1 MTGFLDKLNLR
12 PHERRLVVIVALVV
26 FVVLNVWLVWPQ
38 FGSVGIWEQ
47 RRKDAMKKAQSF
59 DAEVKKKS
67 AYQRQLDELEL
78 LGGSV
83 ATEEQAMALS
93 RDVANQATL
102 SGVQVNRYD
111 PAPRSSTGR
120 TNAFFEEQT
129 LIITV
134 STGEKELI
142 DFLYNLGARSSM
154 IRVKSMTLSPELPL
168 RQKLQGSITLV
179 ASFAKKPPPRV
190 VAPPKTAAPPP
201 KTTNPPPKIVPPPA
215 KTTDAP
221 APRQDTRRTT
231 STRNMISRQ
240 RR

>member
-26 FVVLNVWLVWPQ
+26 FVVLNIWLVWPQ
-38 FGSVGIWEQ
+38 FGTVGQWQQ
-47 RRKDAMKKAQSF
+47 RRTDATKRWQNF
-59 DAEVKKKS
+59 DAEVKKKPI
-67 AYQRQLDELEL
+67 YQRQLEELEL

-83 ATEEQAMALS
+83 GTEEQAMALS

-142 DFLYNLGARSSM
+142 DFLYNLGARTSL
-154 IRVKSMTLSPELPL
+154 IRVKSMTLSPELPA
-168 RQKLQGSITLV
+168 RMKLQGAITLV
-179 ASFAKKPPPRV
+179 ASFAKKPPPK
-190 VAPPKTAAPPP
+190 VAVPP
-201 KTTNPPPKIVPPPA
+201 KTTNQPA
-215 KTTDAP
+215 KTTPAPAKPTNAPP
-221 APRQDTRRTT
+221 APRPDTRRTT
-231 STRNMISRQ
+231 STRT
-240 RR
+240 

>member
-26 FVVLNVWLVWPQ
+26 FVVLNIWLVWPQ
-38 FGSVGIWEQ
+38 FGTVGDWE
-47 RRKDAMKKAQSF
+47 RRRGEALKRLQNF
-59 DAEVKKKS
+59 ETEVKKKPI
-67 AYQRQLDELEL
+67 YQRQLEELEL

-83 ATEEQAMALS
+83 GTEEQAMALS

-142 DFLYNLGARSSM
+142 DFLYNLGARTSL
-154 IRVKSMTLSPELPL
+154 IRVKSMTLSPELPA
-168 RQKLQGSITLV
+168 RMKLQGAITLV
-179 ASFAKKPPPRV
+179 ASFAKKPPPKV
-190 VAPPKTAAPPP
+190 APPP
-201 KTTNPPPKIVPPPA
+201 KTTNQPA
-215 KTTDAP
+215 KTTPAP
-221 APRQDTRRTT
+221 AKPTNAPPATRPDTRRTT
-231 STRNMISRQ
+231 STRT
-240 RR
+240 

>member
-26 FVVLNVWLVWPQ
+26 FVVLNIWLVWPQ
-38 FGSVGIWEQ
+38 FGSVGDWQ
-47 RRKDAMKKAQSF
+47 RRRGEAQKRLQHF
-59 DAEVKKKS
+59 DTEVKKKPI
-67 AYQRQLDELEL
+67 YQRQLEELEL

-83 ATEEQAMALS
+83 GTEEQAMALS

-102 SGVQVNRYD
+102 SGVQVNNYN

-142 DFLYNLGARSSM
+142 DFLYNLGARSSL
-154 IRVKSMTLSPELPL
+154 IRVKSMTLSPELPA
-168 RQKLQGSITLV
+168 RQKLQGAITLV
-179 ASFAKKPPPRV
+179 ASFAKKPPPK
-190 VAPPKTAAPPP
+190 VAVPP
-201 KTTNPPPKIVPPPA
+201 KTTTNQPA
-215 KTTDAP
+215 KTTPAP
-221 APRQDTRRTT
+221 AKPTNAPGAPRPETRRTT
-231 STRNMISRQ
+231 STRT
-240 RR
+240 